1 MVHSPATHLARSR
14 SLHSQLNTD
23 YWKPITNMTW
33 RTYLILALLGFA
45 LSFSI
50 AQFQHFPGYL
60 DSDYYFSG
68 GLQLAQG
75 RGFTEPYLWNY
86 LDDPQSLPHPSHT
99 YWMPLS
105 SIIAAAGMGLT
116 RQTTYP
122 AGRLGFLLLAA
133 LVPVVTAALAYDFTK
148 RRELAVISGLLAVFS
163 IYYAP
168 FMSVTDNY
176 GPYLFLG
183 ALYFLTLSS
192 RKKVSYFILG
202 LLTGLLTLARSD
214 GLLWLGIAFLVIFF
228 RLLSDKKPGAAS
240 IRLLLALVGFLIIA
254 APWSWRTYSIYGAF
268 LAPGGRYLLWL
279 KNYDETFS
287 YPASQL
293 TLQTWLAQGWPQ
305 IISARLAALAWN
317 LLNAF
322 AAQGGIFLFPFI
334 LIGLWQ
340 NRRDERARLA
350 SIAWLGLLFVM
361 TVIFPYA
368 GARGGFFHAGSAIQP
383 MWWVLAPLGLESV
396 VAAARKRNMF
406 TPDAFK
412 VFRAALVGIAV
423 LMTCVI
429 FYIRVF
435 SGWGEGQQNYPKVE
449 AFLQQNGIR
458 SGDVVIVRNPPG
470 YYLMTGRSAIVVPDG
485 DESTMLAVA
494 ARYRARYLIIESAGA
509 AGPIKMVYENKQ
521 SQHLL
526 FLGELD
532 GARIFEIQP

>member
-1 MVHSPATHLARSR
+1 M
-14 SLHSQLNTD
+14 SL
-23 YWKPITNMTW
+23 
-33 RTYLILALLGFA
+33 RTYLTLALLGFA
-45 LSFSI
+45 LSFAI

-68 GLQLAQG
+68 GVQLARG
-75 RGFTEPYLWNY
+75 NGFTEPYLWNY
-86 LDDPQSLPHPSHT
+86 LDNPPGLPHPSHT

-105 SIIAAAGMGLT
+105 SIIAAAGMWLT
-116 RQTTYP
+116 HQTTYP

-192 RKKVSYFILG
+192 RKKLSYFILG
-202 LLTGLLTLARSD
+202 LLAGLLTLARSD
-214 GLLWLGIAFLVIFF
+214 GLLWLGITFLLIFF
-228 RLLSDKKPGAAS
+228 RFLSDRKPGAAS
-240 IRLLLALVGFLIIA
+240 INLLLTLGGFLVIA
-254 APWSWRTYSIYGAF
+254 GPWFWRTYSIYGTF

-293 TLQTWLAQGWPQ
+293 TMQAWLAQGWPQ
-305 IISARLAALAWN
+305 IISTRFAALKFN

-340 NRRDERARLA
+340 NRKDERIRLA

-361 TVIFPYA
+361 TVIFPSA
-368 GARGGFFHAGSAIQP
+368 GARGGFFQP
-383 MWWVLAPLGLESV
+383 VWWVLAPLGLESI
-396 VAAARKRNMF
+396 VAAARKRNLF
-406 TPDAFK
+406 TPNAFK
-412 VFRAALVGIAV
+412 IFRVALVGIAI

-429 FYIRVF
+429 FYLRVLP
-435 SGWGEGQQNYPKVE
+435 GWGEGEQNYPKVE

-485 DESTMLAVA
+485 DETTMLAVA
-494 ARYRARYLIIESAGA
+494 ARYHARYLIIESAGA
-509 AGPIKMVYENKQ
+509 AGPIKIVYDNEQ
-521 SQHLL
+521 SQHLR

-532 GARIFEIQP
+532 GTRIFEIRP